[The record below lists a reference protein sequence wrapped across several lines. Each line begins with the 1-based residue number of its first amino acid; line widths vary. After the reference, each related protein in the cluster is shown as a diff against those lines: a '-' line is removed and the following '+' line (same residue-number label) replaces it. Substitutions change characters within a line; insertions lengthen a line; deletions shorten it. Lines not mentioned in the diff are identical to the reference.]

1 MDSKFVNP
9 FSKATIVIL
18 LRRNSI
24 RFRRLSVVVILLKVY
39 LLMHGWA
46 GAPYANDYRYIGII
60 NYEFD

>member
-24 RFRRLSVVVILLKVY
+24 RFRRLSVVVILIESIP
-39 LLMHGWA
+39 
-46 GAPYANDYRYIGII
+46 PYAWLGWSPLTQIITGI
-60 NYEFD
+60 